1 VRPHLIETQ
10 KSTPAKLMTFKTL
23 LLPVV
28 TCLLLGTS
36 TFAQENIKAFTEPY
50 RSIEIAA
57 PETGTI
63 ARLSVEE
70 GDHIKAGAIL
80 ANLNEEVLTASLA
93 VAKETTTSKGPLKSA
108 TADFQMQQERYQK
121 IQGLFN
127 RRHASQTELD
137 RAQAQLEMAA
147 AKVESA
153 EDDLRVRTL
162 EMRRI
167 EAQIEQRRVR
177 SPIDGVVTEIFKD
190 EGEFVSPNDP
200 KVMTVVQLNPLR
212 VIFSVPQTETSRL
225 KVDQS
230 VPVLIEGKELNGI
243 VKFISPTADAQSGT
257 CRVKIQIDNSEL
269 TLSSGQACYL
279 KGFTSKRSRRRIAQ
293 TSTSLSTSKPPGK

>member
-1 VRPHLIETQ
+1 MNL
-10 KSTPAKLMTFKTL
+10 KTFL
-23 LLPVV
+23 LSV
-28 TCLLLGTS
+28 TICVLLGPS

-70 GDHIKAGAIL
+70 GDQIKAGTVL
-80 ANLNEEVLTASLA
+80 ANLNEEVLAASLA
-93 VAKETTTSKGPLKSA
+93 VAKEATASKGPLNSA
-108 TADFQMQQERYQK
+108 TADFQMQQERHQK

-127 RRHASQTELD
+127 RRHASQTEVD
-137 RAQAQLEMAA
+137 RAKAQLEMAA
-147 AKVESA
+147 AKVESV
-153 EDDLRVRTL
+153 EDDLRVKTL

-167 EAQIEQRRVR
+167 EAQLEQRRVR
-177 SPIDGVVTEIFKD
+177 SPIDGLVTEIFKE

-200 KVMTVVQLNPLR
+200 KVMTVVQLNLLR
-212 VIFSVPQTETSRL
+212 VIFSVPQNETSRL
-225 KVDQS
+225 KVNQS

-279 KGFTSKRSRRRIAQ
+279 KGFASKRSRRRVAQ